1 MRELK
6 VYLTTLVVLIAS
18 ISLFTGTIAL
28 PAPKVQTQADRTAAN
43 QLLEQGNQ
51 QYQAGQ
57 LEAAMHSWEQ
67 AKGMYQQL
75 QERQG
80 EGMALVKLGAAYV
93 LSERYRDAIATLE
106 SFLPIAQSLNN
117 REGEAEA
124 LGNLGIAY
132 NAVGNYSKAI
142 KLHRQAGKILL
153 TIGDRL
159 SLGKVL
165 LNLGNTFEILGDYD
179 NATIAYQQSLKVAQQ
194 IEDPEGE
201 GIALG
206 HLGLVYAN
214 LGKYDEAIVA
224 HKQSLAIAQAIK
236 NRSGQ
241 ASALINLGSTYLS
254 LRESE
259 KARSYYEQALQLA
272 KTTDKSPSKTLR
284 DALGNHLRSA
294 LRFPQGWYRKTEG
307 EALGSLGLVY
317 ETSRDYPQAIQYQE
331 QALAI
336 AKTIGDPEAEG
347 KALNNLGHALFAAGK
362 LKEAE
367 EKLRAAVKLLDG
379 LRPGLDDTYKVSIFD
394 TQVYTYNLLQQ
405 ILVAANKPEAAL
417 EAAEQGRA
425 RAFAELLARRIYQ
438 EGEGQKLVSSITYN
452 PPPSIDKIRKIAR
465 QQNATLVEYAIVP
478 DDDFKFR
485 GKQRGREQE
494 LFIWVVQPNGKVAF
508 RRVDLKPLWQ
518 KGGTLADMIN
528 ISHCFTLDRSA
539 NIDNCLSKTAGKG
552 EQVMQA
558 LRQMKPAQAAKSSSK
573 SQDFRQI
580 LHQLLIQPIAD
591 LLPTNP
597 NAHVIFIP
605 QETLFLV
612 PFPALQDADGKY
624 LIEKHTI
631 LTAPS
636 IQVLDLTRNL
646 KDKRR
651 MAGGGNSSI
660 FASPAS
666 ALIVGNPVMPKPLEQ
681 LPQAEQEALDIA
693 KLFKTTAIIGAQAT
707 KANILEKL
715 PKARLVHLATHGLL
729 EYGDRNT
736 GLGIPG
742 AIALAPSLKDNGFLT
757 ASEILNLRL
766 NADLVVLSACKTGRG
781 RISGDGVIGLSRAL
795 ITAGTTSV
803 VVSLWSVPDIQTAKL
818 MKFFYQSLE
827 KNSDKAAALRYSMLE
842 TMKEDSLP
850 LNWAAFTLIGES

>member
-1 MRELK
+1 MILGSLAIAYRVVGNYSAAIEFNHKALQIFRELK
-6 VYLTTLVVLIAS
+6 DRQTEA
-18 ISLFTGTIAL
+18 
-28 PAPKVQTQADRTAAN
+28 KV
-43 QLLEQGNQ
+43 
-51 QYQAGQ
+51 
-57 LEAAMHSWEQ
+57 
-67 AKGMYQQL
+67 
-75 QERQG
+75 
-80 EGMALVKLGAAYV
+80 
-93 LSERYRDAIATLE
+93 
-106 SFLPIAQSLNN
+106 
-117 REGEAEA
+117 
-124 LGNLGIAY
+124 LGNLGNAY
-132 NAVGNYSKAI
+132 QS
-142 KLHRQAGKILL
+142 
-153 TIGDRL
+153 
-159 SLGKVL
+159 
-165 LNLGNTFEILGDYD
+165 LGDYN
-179 NATIAYQQSLKVAQQ
+179 NAIADYEQSAKIAQEIKDSAQ
-194 IEDPEGE
+194 E
-201 GIALG
+201 GIVLG
-206 HLGLVYAN
+206 YLGAIYAN
-214 LGKYDEAIVA
+214 LGQYDRAITL
-224 HKQSLAIAQAIK
+224 HEQSLKI
-236 NRSGQ
+236 NETLSDRLGQ
-241 ASALINLGSTYLS
+241 ASTLINLGSTYHS
-254 LRESE
+254 QRQSE
-259 KARSYYEQALQLA
+259 KARSYYEQALKLA
-272 KTTDKSPSKTLR
+272 SNAGDSEL
-284 DALGNHLRSA
+284 
-294 LRFPQGWYRKTEG
+294 EG
-307 EALGSLGLVY
+307 KALGSLGLVY
-317 ETSRDYPQAIQYQE
+317 EDSRDYPKAIQYQE

-336 AKTIGDPEAEG
+336 ARTIGDPEAEG

-405 ILVAANKPEAAL
+405 ILLAANKPEAAL

-438 EGEGQKLVSSITYN
+438 EGEGQKSVSSITDN
-452 PPPSIDKIRKIAR
+452 PPPNIEKIRKIAR

-518 KGGTLADMIN
+518 KGGTLADIIN
-528 ISHCFTLDRSA
+528 ISHCLTLDRSA
-539 NIDNCLSKTAGKG
+539 NVDNCLSKPAGKG
-552 EQVMQA
+552 EQLMQA
-558 LRQMKPAQAAKSSSK
+558 LRKMKPAEAAKSSSK

-591 LLPTNP
+591 LLPANQ

-646 KDKRR
+646 KDKRQ
-651 MAGGGNSSI
+651 MAGGENSSI
-660 FASPAS
+660 FGSPSS

-681 LPQAEQEALDIA
+681 LPQAEQEAIDIA
-693 KLFKTTAIIGAQAT
+693 KLFNTTAIIGAQAT
-707 KANILEKL
+707 KANILQKL

-729 EYGDRNT
+729 EYGNQNT
-736 GLGIPG
+736 GLGVPG
-742 AIALAPSLKDNGFLT
+742 AIALAPSGKDDGFLT

-766 NADLVVLSACKTGRG
+766 NAELVVLSACKTGRG

-795 ITAGTTSV
+795 ITAGTLSV

-827 KNSDKAAALRYSMLE
+827 KNYDKAAALRQAMLK

>member
-6 VYLTTLVVLIAS
+6 IYLTALAVLIAS

-117 REGEAEA
+117 RKGEAEA

-142 KLHRQAGKILL
+142 KLHKQAGKILL

-165 LNLGNTFEILGDYD
+165 LNLGNTFEILGNYD

-194 IEDPEGE
+194 IEDREGE

-214 LGKYDEAIVA
+214 LGKYDEAIAA
-224 HKQSLAIAQAIK
+224 HKQSLAIAKAIN

-241 ASALINLGSTYLS
+241 ASALINLGSTYFS
-254 LRESE
+254 LREGE

-272 KTTDKSPSKTLR
+272 SSAGESPSKTLR
-284 DALGNHLRSA
+284 D
-294 LRFPQGWYRKTEG
+294 RKTEG

-317 ETSRDYPQAIQYQE
+317 EDSRDYPKAIQYQE
-331 QALAI
+331 QALVI
-336 AKTIGDPEAEG
+336 ARTIGDPKTEG
-347 KALNNLGHALFAAGK
+347 MALNNLGHALFAAGK

-367 EKLRAAVKLLDG
+367 EKLRAAIKLLDG

-438 EGEGQKLVSSITYN
+438 EGEGQKSVSSITDN
-452 PPPSIDKIRKIAR
+452 PLPSIEKIRQITR

-508 RRVDLKPLWQ
+508 RRVDLKPVWQ
-518 KGGTLADMIN
+518 KGGTFADIIN
-528 ISHCFTLDRSA
+528 ISYCFIIDRSA
-539 NIDNCLSKTAGKG
+539 NADNCLSKTGGKG
-552 EQVMQA
+552 EQLMQA
-558 LRQMKPAQAAKSSSK
+558 LRQMKPAQAAKSYSK
-573 SQDFRQI
+573 SQDFQQI

-591 LLPTNP
+591 LLPANP

-636 IQVLDLTRNL
+636 IQVLDFTRNL
-646 KDKRR
+646 KEKRQ

-660 FASPAS
+660 FGSPSS

-681 LPQAEQEALDIA
+681 LPQAEQEAIDIA
-693 KLFKTTAIIGAQAT
+693 KLFNTTAIIGAQAT
-707 KANILEKL
+707 KANILQKL
-715 PKARLVHLATHGLL
+715 PKARLVHLATHALL
-729 EYGDRNT
+729 EYGNQNT
-736 GLGIPG
+736 ELGVPG
-742 AIALAPSLKDNGFLT
+742 AIALAPSGKDNGFLT

-766 NADLVVLSACKTGRG
+766 NSELVVLSACNTGRG

-795 ITAGTTSV
+795 ITAGTSSV
-803 VVSLWSVPDIQTAKL
+803 VVSLWSVPDIETAKL
-818 MKFFYQSLE
+818 MTFFYQSLE
-827 KNSDKAAALRYSMLE
+827 KNSDKAAALRQAMLE

-850 LNWAAFTLIGES
+850 LSWAAFTLIGES